1 MSIARRFALPFMVA
15 SAVVVLGAA
24 AALAQVG
31 PTNPS
36 GGTSLIQSRT
46 EGSIASSPAGTSS
59 PDLSAATLWKGW
71 YGSFAASRYGF
82 AFAGRT
88 WDWRS
93 PSALLRRPT
102 VLR

>member
-15 SAVVVLGAA
+15 SAVIVLNAA

-31 PTNPS
+31 PNNPS
-36 GGTSLIQSRT
+36 GGTSLNQTRT
-46 EGSIASSPAGTSS
+46 EGAVAWSPAGTSS
-59 PDLSAATLWKGW
+59 RDLSAATVWKGW
-71 YGSFAASRYGF
+71 YGNFAASRYGL

-88 WDWRS
+88 WDLRS

>member
-24 AALAQVG
+24 AALAQSG

-36 GGTSLIQSRT
+36 GGTSLTQTRT
-46 EGSIASSPAGTSS
+46 EGPVVSSPAGTSS
-59 PDLSAATLWKGW
+59 RDLSATTVWKGW

-82 AFAGRT
+82 AFAGRAS
-88 WDWRS
+88 DWRLG
-93 PSALLRRPT
+93 SAFLRPA